1 MRPQSFPGN
10 PDRLLGVDLLAKFEF
25 CARAGLLSAEIPSED
40 TGEEEDMPQRLDY
53 LPDYEEVI
61 IRHRLTS
68 LMRNFWLISGSLLIE
83 LSGVG
88 YFAKDRMELSVL
100 CGVVMVVSLFWWFG
114 VFRAITILRRRLD
127 AAEQA
132 TPREPDEG
140 HLIEESF
147 NWWDLRK
154 AGYQVDRMPEPM
166 IDPGRGLIGRPWRVL
181 RKGDIRVPVFRKH
194 RGDQT
199 VHSQQRARIAAYCH
213 LIETCE
219 GSRAP
224 FGLVLFA
231 GSYDAVLV
239 PNSRSNKNL
248 LDATMVTAQ
257 SVLRRAAERQHPE
270 APAKSC
276 CRSCPLGSPV
286 AVSGM
291 SVTSLE
297 SNECVYPVV
306 GLGGQ
311 RFNSAC
317 GDRFLW
323 IPPHERAERLR
334 LEKA

>member
-1 MRPQSFPGN
+1 MSGT
-10 PDRLLGVDLLAKFEF
+10 GKKAMEELA
-25 CARAGLLSAEIPSED
+25 D
-40 TGEEEDMPQRLDY
+40 QT
-53 LPDYEEVI
+53 
-61 IRHRLTS
+61 
-68 LMRNFWLISGSLLIE
+68 
-83 LSGVG
+83 
-88 YFAKDRMELSVL
+88 
-100 CGVVMVVSLFWWFG
+100 
-114 VFRAITILRRRLD
+114 RAIMSFQDPVAKVYPHQIAFNCLPHIDVFLENGYTKEEMKMVWETKKIMGD
-127 AAEQA
+127 DSIAVTA
-132 TPREPDEG
+132 TT
-140 HLIEESF
+140 
-147 NWWDLRK
+147 
-154 AGYQVDRMPEPM
+154 
-166 IDPGRGLIGRPWRVL
+166 
-181 RKGDIRVPVFRKH
+181 IRVPVFRKH